1 VGVAQAEVQE
11 SERSGALVIDARNV
25 AFQYGQSPPVVQGLT
40 TMIMRGDKVGI
51 IGPNG
56 AGKTTLLRL
65 LLDELKPT
73 SGTIRLG
80 TNREVA
86 YFDQLRAQLDEEK
99 SVIENV
105 AAGQTELMIN
115 GRKRHIISYMEDFL
129 FSPDRS
135 RTLVRY
141 LSGGERNRLL
151 LARLFARPANV
162 LVLDEPT
169 NDLDAETL
177 ELLESLIV
185 EFPGTV
191 LLVSHDRAFL
201 NEVVASTLVF
211 EGNGYVKEYA
221 GGYDDWINQRQ
232 AQQSQETQNK
242 SASASSRL
250 ASRTD
255 TPPRPRKLSFK
266 EQKELEQLPQQ
277 IERMEHEQSQLHAT
291 MAQPEFYQN
300 AKSVIAETAE
310 RLEQLQLELTTAYKR
325 WESLEACAQ

>member
-1 VGVAQAEVQE
+1 
-11 SERSGALVIDARNV
+11 
-25 AFQYGQSPPVVQGLT
+25 
-40 TMIMRGDKVGI
+40 
-51 IGPNG
+51 
-56 AGKTTLLRL
+56 
-65 LLDELKPT
+65 
-73 SGTIRLG
+73 
-80 TNREVA
+80 
-86 YFDQLRAQLDEEK
+86 
-99 SVIENV
+99 
-105 AAGQTELMIN
+105 
-115 GRKRHIISYMEDFL
+115 
-129 FSPDRS
+129 
-135 RTLVRY
+135 
-141 LSGGERNRLL
+141 
-151 LARLFARPANV
+151 
-162 LVLDEPT
+162 
-169 NDLDAETL
+169 
-177 ELLESLIV
+177 
-185 EFPGTV
+185 V